1 MIIIVFNASICS
13 RHRHFLFT
21 FILHCNPFVF
31 FLMKFANKSHPNVV
45 DSHPHLK
52 LRSAVETCYSPS
64 ICNAIR
70 LFVTQFANKSHPNV
84 VDSHPDPQS
93 SCPTLRSS
101 LDTCF
106 PPSFAVSSVRL
117 YPNFTLTHT
126 QLLSTQLHA
135 RARTHAHVRAHT
147 HARAIYTLMLL
158 ATISRCLAAIGQ
170 HFPLALVL

>member
-1 MIIIVFNASICS
+1 
-13 RHRHFLFT
+13 
-21 FILHCNPFVF
+21 
-31 FLMKFANKSHPNVV
+31 MKFANKSHPNVV

-70 LFVTQFANKSHPNV
+70 QFVTQFANKSHPNV

-117 YPNFTLTHT
+117 QPNFTLTHT

-135 RARTHAHVRAHT
+135 RTRT
-147 HARAIYTLMLL
+147 HARACTRTYARARDIYADAASNDFTLP
-158 ATISRCLAAIGQ
+158 SSNRAALPLSFSIIGPPGV
-170 HFPLALVL
+170 PLTPPVRQNPLSDPKV